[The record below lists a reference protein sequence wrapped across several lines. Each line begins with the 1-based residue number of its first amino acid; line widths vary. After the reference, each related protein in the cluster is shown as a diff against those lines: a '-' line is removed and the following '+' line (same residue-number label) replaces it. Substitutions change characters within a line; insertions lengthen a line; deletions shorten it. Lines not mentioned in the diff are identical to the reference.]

1 MECKNICQKNLSNLG
16 GNNLK
21 KNLKKIYI
29 YHAKHQ
35 SLFSIISRVFCLIFK
50 VGSVNGLKTTWKV
63 WKASTEFAYQLKT
76 CLGGFFYL
84 VSDWGTPFLTSDW
97 ENQDNKTFNYIHHHV
112 YFQNI
117 QRKKSKIPS
126 SGSRLTAR
134 KVGFGRSGNL
144 RDSKNM
150 FRFLKKGK
158 ASNSQLL
165 RFLFNL
171 EKINRVPP
179 PPGIGLS

>member
-1 MECKNICQKNLSNLG
+1 MYTF
-16 GNNLK
+16 
-21 KNLKKIYI
+21 KIY
-29 YHAKHQ
+29 
-35 SLFSIISRVFCLIFK
+35 
-50 VGSVNGLKTTWKV
+50 
-63 WKASTEFAYQLKT
+63 
-76 CLGGFFYL
+76 
-84 VSDWGTPFLTSDW
+84 
-97 ENQDNKTFNYIHHHV
+97 
-112 YFQNI
+112 
-117 QRKKSKIPS
+117 KKSKIPS